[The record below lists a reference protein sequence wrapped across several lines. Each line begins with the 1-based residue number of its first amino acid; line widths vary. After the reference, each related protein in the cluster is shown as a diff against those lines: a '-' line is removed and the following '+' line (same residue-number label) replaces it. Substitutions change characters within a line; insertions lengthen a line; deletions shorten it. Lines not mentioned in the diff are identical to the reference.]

1 MPNTRQTDARDAKT
15 PSQFT
20 IDVNASAGSTL
31 SFDDPG
37 DWERATRGK
46 IAEHP
51 TGAIEGPMGFA
62 WNTADFDFLRDQE
75 DAPGSVHPSLWRH
88 GRLNAIH
95 GLFEVT
101 PGVWQCRG
109 YDLSNITFI
118 EGENGWIVID
128 PLTTRMTAA
137 ACLELANKHLGARP
151 VTAVLYTH
159 SHADHYGG
167 ILGVTS
173 REDVEA
179 GDVRILAPEGFLRE
193 AVSENLLAGPVMLRR
208 SLYQFGILLPKGPLG
223 HIDCGLG
230 KAVPRAQGDLI
241 GPTEE
246 ISITGTELDIDGVRV
261 VFQNTPGTEAPAEMN
276 FLFPDHGAL
285 CIAENCTH
293 TLHNA
298 LPFRGAQ
305 VRDTLVWSK
314 YIQEALDLFGDRMD
328 LVFSTHNWP
337 RFGRDDAKQYLELQ
351 RDLYRWVHDQTL
363 RRMNHGETQREIS
376 EDLELPDCFACHSH
390 TRGYYGT
397 IHHNAKAVYQRY
409 IGWDDGNPAHL
420 NPHTPEESGKR
431 YVDAIGGADVVVAK
445 AQAAFAE
452 GDYRWVTELLNHV
465 VFAEPKH
472 EGARLLQ
479 ADAFEQLGYQAE
491 SGPWRDSY
499 LVAALELRNAGKGV
513 GANVR
518 GITDQLDVDML
529 FDLIGVRLRDND
541 VGDAEGTINWSF
553 TDLNEDHVLGLAH
566 RTIHH
571 RPGTTD
577 DNATASIR
585 STKEDLAAVLRGER
599 SVNDMLDSI
608 EVTGDTGLIR
618 SIFSSLDTFS
628 GLFGIVEP

>member
-1 MPNTRQTDARDAKT
+1 MTDSRESKG

-20 IDVNASAGSTL
+20 KRVNSQAGSILTL
-31 SFDDPG
+31 DDPG

-51 TGAIEGPMGFA
+51 TGAIAGPLGGIA
-62 WNTADFDFLRDQE
+62 WNTADFDFMREQE
-75 DAPGSVHPSLWRH
+75 QSPDSVHPSLWRH
-88 GRLNAIH
+88 GRLNAVH
-95 GLFEVT
+95 GLFEVA

-118 EGENGWIVID
+118 KGKNGWIVID
-128 PLTTRMTAA
+128 PLTTAVTAA
-137 ACLELANKHLGARP
+137 ACLELANQHLGARP

-167 ILGVTS
+167 ILGVTT

-179 GDVRILAPEGFLRE
+179 GNVRILAPEGFLRE
-193 AVSENLLAGPVMLRR
+193 AVSENLLAGPVMNRR
-208 SLYQFGILLPKGPLG
+208 ALYQFGILLPKSPLG
-223 HIDCGLG
+223 HVDCGLG
-230 KAVPRAQGDLI
+230 KTMPLAQGDLI

-246 ISITGTELDIDGVRV
+246 ISHTGTELDIDGVRV
-261 VFQNTPGTEAPAEMN
+261 VFQSTPGTEAPAEMN

-314 YIQEALDLFGDRMD
+314 YIQEALDIFGDRMD

-337 RFGRDDAKQYLELQ
+337 RFGRDDAVKYLELQ

-363 RRMNHGETQREIS
+363 RRMNHGETQREIA
-376 EDLELPDCFACHSH
+376 EDLVLPDCFARHGH

-409 IGWDDGNPAHL
+409 IGWYDGNPANL
-420 NPHTPEESGKR
+420 NPHTPEASGKR
-431 YVDAIGGADVVVAK
+431 YVAAMGGADAVVK
-445 AQAAFAE
+445 QAHDAFTK

-465 VFAEPKH
+465 VFAEPEH

-499 LVAALELRNAGKGV
+499 LTAAMELRTASNGV
-513 GANVR
+513 GANPR
-518 GITDQLDVDML
+518 NITDQLDVDML
-529 FDLIGVRLRDND
+529 FDLVGVRLRDQD
-541 VGDAEGTINWSF
+541 VGEASGTANWTF
-553 TDLNEDHVLGLAH
+553 TDIDQTHVLGLSH
-566 RTIHH
+566 CTIHH
-571 RPGTTD
+571 RADTID
-577 DNATASIR
+577 DNADVNIASTR
-585 STKEDLAAVLRGER
+585 ADLASMLRGER
-599 SVNDMLDSI
+599 TIDEVIDSVD
-608 EVTGDTGLIR
+608 VKGDPTILR
-618 SIFSSLDTFS
+618 TIFSNLDMFS
-628 GLFGIVEP
+628 GRFGIVEP

>member
-1 MPNTRQTDARDAKT
+1 MTDPRQPKS
-15 PSQFT
+15 PSDFT
-20 IDVNASAGSTL
+20 VAANAHAGSVL
-31 SFDDPG
+31 NLDDPA

-51 TGAIEGPMGFA
+51 TGAIEGPTGGIA
-62 WNTADFDFLRDQE
+62 WNTADFDFMRDE
-75 DAPGSVHPSLWRH
+75 PVSPGSVHPSLWRH
-88 GRLNAIH
+88 GRLNAVH
-95 GLFEVT
+95 GLFEVAK
-101 PGVWQCRG
+101 GVWQCRG
-109 YDLSNITFI
+109 YDISNITFI
-118 EGENGWIVID
+118 EGKNGWIVID
-128 PLTTRMTAA
+128 PLTTSATAA

-151 VTAVLYTH
+151 VTSVLYTH

-173 REDVEA
+173 REDIAA
-179 GDVRILAPEGFLRE
+179 GNVRILAPEGFLRE

-208 SLYQFGILLPKGPLG
+208 SLYQFGILLPKGPHG

-230 KAVPRAQGDLI
+230 KTIPLAQNDLI

-246 ISITGTELDIDGVRV
+246 ISLTGTELDVDGVKV
-261 VFQNTPGTEAPAEMN
+261 IFQNTPGTEAPAEMN

-337 RFGRDDAKQYLELQ
+337 RFGQEDARHYLELQ

-363 RRMNHGETQREIS
+363 RRMNHGETQREIA
-376 EDLELPDCFACHSH
+376 EDLVLPDCFAKHGH

-409 IGWDDGNPAHL
+409 IGWYDGNPANL
-420 NPHTPEESGKR
+420 NPHTPSESGKR
-431 YVDAIGGADVVVAK
+431 YVDAMGGADAVVAK
-445 AQAAFAE
+445 AQSAFDD
-452 GDYRWVTELLNHV
+452 GDYRWVCELLNHV
-465 VFAEPKH
+465 VFAEPDH

-499 LVAALELRNAGKGV
+499 LMAAQELRTAGKGV
-513 GANVR
+513 GANPR
-518 GITDQLDVDML
+518 NITDQLDVDML
-529 FDLIGVRLRDND
+529 FDLVGVRLKDD
-541 VGDAEGTINWSF
+541 AVGDVDGMVNWTF
-553 TDLNEDHVLGLAH
+553 TDVEEQHVLGLAH
-566 RTIHH
+566 RVIHH
-571 RPGTTD
+571 RPGLSD
-577 DNATASIR
+577 QQAAADIA
-585 STKEDLAAVLRGER
+585 STKEDLASVLRGER
-599 SVNDMLDSI
+599 SIDDMLDAVN
-608 EVTGDTGLIR
+608 VTGDPSVVR
-618 SIFSSLDTFS
+618 VIFSNLDTFS

>member
-1 MPNTRQTDARDAKT
+1 MTDPRESKA
-15 PSQFT
+15 PSPYT
-20 IDVNASAGSTL
+20 TKANAAAGSTL

-51 TGAIEGPMGFA
+51 TGIITGPKGGNA
-62 WNTADFDFLRDQE
+62 WNTADFDFMREKEQSPD
-75 DAPGSVHPSLWRH
+75 SVHPSLWRH
-88 GRLNAIH
+88 GRLNAVH
-95 GLFEVT
+95 GLFEVA
-101 PGVWQCRG
+101 PDVWQCRG
-109 YDLSNITFI
+109 YDISNITFI
-118 EGENGWIVID
+118 KGKKGWIVID
-128 PLTTRMTAA
+128 PLTTAATAA
-137 ACLELANKHLGARP
+137 ACLDLANQHLGARP

-167 ILGVTS
+167 ILGVTT
-173 REDVEA
+173 REDVDA
-179 GDVRILAPEGFLRE
+179 GNVRILAPEGFLRE
-193 AVSENLLAGPVMLRR
+193 AVSENLLAGPVMNRR
-208 SLYQFGILLPKGPLG
+208 ALYQFGILLPKGPLG
-223 HIDCGLG
+223 HVDCGLG
-230 KAVPRAQGDLI
+230 KTIPLAQGDLI

-246 ISITGTELDIDGVRV
+246 ISLTGTELDIDGVRV

-314 YIQEALDLFGDRMD
+314 YIQEALDIFGDRLD

-337 RFGRDDAKQYLELQ
+337 RFGRDDARQYLELQ

-363 RRMNHGETQREIS
+363 RRMNHGETQREIA
-376 EDLELPDCFACHSH
+376 EDLVLPDCFARHGH

-409 IGWDDGNPAHL
+409 IGWYDGNPSNL
-420 NPHTPEESGKR
+420 NPHTPAESGKR
-431 YVDAIGGADVVVAK
+431 YVAAMGGADAVVEK
-445 AQAAFAE
+445 ASNAFSE

-465 VFAEPKH
+465 VFAEPEH

-479 ADAFEQLGYQAE
+479 ADAYEQLGYQAE

-499 LVAALELRNAGKGV
+499 LMAAMELRNASKGV

-518 GITDQLDVDML
+518 NITDQLDVDML
-529 FDLIGVRLRDND
+529 FDLVGVRLRDQD
-541 VGDAEGTINWSF
+541 VGDVEGTVNWVF
-553 TDLNEDHVLGLAH
+553 TDINEKHVLGLAH
-566 RTIHH
+566 CAIHH
-571 RPGTTD
+571 RLD
-577 DNATASIR
+577 AVDENAVATIE
-585 STKEDLAAVLRGER
+585 STREDLASLLRGDRTIDE
-599 SVNDMLDSI
+599 MLDS
-608 EVTGDTGLIR
+608 VTVNGDPTVLQT
-618 SIFSSLDTFS
+618 IFSNLDVFT
-628 GLFGIVEP
+628 GRFGIVEP

>member
-1 MPNTRQTDARDAKT
+1 MTHPRDPKAPTAFTTEANAR
-15 PSQFT
+15 
-20 IDVNASAGSTL
+20 AGSVL
-31 SFDDPG
+31 SLDDPG

-46 IAEHP
+46 IAEHATGIINGP
-51 TGAIEGPMGFA
+51 TGNPA
-62 WNTADFDFLRDQE
+62 WNTADFNFLRDE
-75 DAPGSVHPSLWRH
+75 EAAPGSVHPSLWRH
-88 GRLNAIH
+88 GRLNTVH
-95 GLFEVT
+95 GLFEVA

-109 YDLSNITFI
+109 YDISNITFI
-118 EGENGWIVID
+118 AGKNGWIVID
-128 PLTTRMTAA
+128 PLTTAATAA
-137 ACLELANKHLGARP
+137 ACLELANNKLGARP

-167 ILGVTS
+167 ILGVVS
-173 REDVEA
+173 REDVAA
-179 GDVRILAPEGFLRE
+179 GNVRILAPEGFMRE
-193 AVSENLLAGPVMLRR
+193 AVSENLMAGPVMLRR

-230 KAVPRAQGDLI
+230 KTIPLAQGDLI

-246 ISITGTELDIDGVRV
+246 ISLTGTELDIDGVRV
-261 VFQNTPGTEAPAEMN
+261 IFQNTPGSEAPAEMN

-305 VRDTLVWSK
+305 VRDTLIWSK

-337 RFGRDDAKQYLELQ
+337 RFGREDAKHYLALQ

-376 EDLELPDCFACHSH
+376 EALALPDCFARHGH

-409 IGWDDGNPAHL
+409 IGWYDGNPANL
-420 NPHTPEESGKR
+420 NPHTPAESGKR
-431 YVDAIGGADVVVAK
+431 YVDAMGGADAVVSK
-445 AQAAFAE
+445 AQEAYDG
-452 GDYRWVTELLNHV
+452 GDYRWVCELLNHV
-465 VFAEPKH
+465 VFADPEH

-499 LVAALELRNAGKGV
+499 LMAAMELRTAGKGV
-513 GANVR
+513 GSNVR
-518 GITDQLDVDML
+518 SITDQLDVEML
-529 FDLIGVRLRDND
+529 FDLVGIRLRDDD
-541 VGDAEGTINWSF
+541 VGDHEGTINWHF
-553 TDLNEDHVLGLAH
+553 TDVDEHHVLGLAH

-571 RPGTTD
+571 RPGTSD
-577 DNATASIR
+577 ERAATSITTSR
-585 STKEDLAAVLRGER
+585 EDLASLLRGER
-599 SVNDMLDSI
+599 RI
-608 EVTGDTGLIR
+608 EELLNVVDVTGDTTLLKT
-618 SIFSSLDTFS
+618 IFSSLDHFS